1 MLCENRNVVD
11 NNNSKNKVIFLVML
25 SPVPSSPVSTF
36 NIRLYIQDY
45 GTTDAKQ
52 EKQEKLI
59 SQYLF
64 KE

>member
-1 MLCENRNVVD
+1 
-11 NNNSKNKVIFLVML
+11 ML
-25 SPVPSSPVSTF
+25 SPVPSSPVSTS
-36 NIRLYIQDY
+36 NVRLYIQDY

-52 EKQEKLI
+52 ENQEKLI